1 MAWSNRYASYQRHSP
16 KLRRIEMA
24 KEKITYGTEVFEL
37 AADFC
42 SDHPALNTEEN
53 RHELATDIQRAIDDF
68 FADKE

>member
-1 MAWSNRYASYQRHSP
+1 
-16 KLRRIEMA
+16 MA

-53 RHELATDIQRAIDDF
+53 RHELATCIQLTIDAF